1 MRSAVQLAAT
11 VFAFASAV
19 VAVPQGYSAPQGFTL
34 SKRTQAYD
42 GKAYGCWCNDVCKSP
57 FRDFKHIGCY
67 DKSSDPKA
75 WLLEWKS
82 PYLKANQVTKQSCFA
97 HCKGMGTRY
106 AAIGGGGKEC
116 WCGNDLQGNPCQA
129 DKCDST
135 CGGDNSGAPGQNC
148 GGQYTFSVYKDTTYT
163 TDIDD
168 IDVGSAAEGYVTQGC
183 YKDDS
188 ERVVRF
194 HKENSDNM
202 NLSRCKTR
210 CATLGYAWM
219 MVENGNACFCGGALR
234 DNAMIAD
241 KVGACNMPCT
251 GENGENCG
259 GGWAGFVYFNE
270 DLESKEPCG
279 APMTPEEP
287 EKPVESTTT
296 KPPNTTTTTTK
307 NTKTTEPP
315 KTTSPPEEPEE
326 PEEPQSTTKKTT
338 TQKTIGETT
347 LVRETTTTTKPPTP
361 TNPPE
366 EPEEPEEPQSTTK
379 KTTTQKT
386 IGETTLVRE
395 TTTTTK
401 PPTPTNPPEEPE
413 EPEQPGDEEP
423 PTICILPQVP
433 SSDSEKYKGIT
444 YPLGGIKAPSVS
456 CHNDEAK
463 FKAGFHFKLFA
474 KPGAECRIDYKRTTK
489 EIQAACWNAC
499 IEQSKVCKTTYASKK
514 VCKDKVC
521 WETSVLATQCET
533 QLKACKDANTEKAEV
548 IVKADKE
555 WCKKYGDKPNVGGDD
570 EGYFRRFL

>member
-326 PEEPQSTTKKTT
+326 PEEP
-338 TQKTIGETT
+338 
-347 LVRETTTTTKPPTP
+347 
-361 TNPPE
+361 
-366 EPEEPEEPQSTTK
+366 
-379 KTTTQKT
+379 
-386 IGETTLVRE
+386 
-395 TTTTTK
+395 
-401 PPTPTNPPEEPE
+401 
-413 EPEQPGDEEP
+413 EQPGDEEP

>member
-1 MRSAVQLAAT
+1 
-11 VFAFASAV
+11 
-19 VAVPQGYSAPQGFTL
+19 
-34 SKRTQAYD
+34 
-42 GKAYGCWCNDVCKSP
+42 
-57 FRDFKHIGCY
+57 
-67 DKSSDPKA
+67 
-75 WLLEWKS
+75 
-82 PYLKANQVTKQSCFA
+82 
-97 HCKGMGTRY
+97 
-106 AAIGGGGKEC
+106 
-116 WCGNDLQGNPCQA
+116 
-129 DKCDST
+129 
-135 CGGDNSGAPGQNC
+135 
-148 GGQYTFSVYKDTTYT
+148 
-163 TDIDD
+163 
-168 IDVGSAAEGYVTQGC
+168 
-183 YKDDS
+183 
-188 ERVVRF
+188 
-194 HKENSDNM
+194 
-202 NLSRCKTR
+202 
-210 CATLGYAWM
+210 
-219 MVENGNACFCGGALR
+219 
-234 DNAMIAD
+234 MIAD

-315 KTTSPPEEPEE
+315 KTTSPPEE
-326 PEEPQSTTKKTT
+326 
-338 TQKTIGETT
+338 
-347 LVRETTTTTKPPTP
+347 
-361 TNPPE
+361 
-366 EPEEPEEPQSTTK
+366 
-379 KTTTQKT
+379 
-386 IGETTLVRE
+386 
-395 TTTTTK
+395 
-401 PPTPTNPPEEPE
+401 PEEPE